1 MKKLLMFFFM
11 ISVLFS
17 CTTKSAMQ
25 TEKDKSFL
33 KAPLIEGEYVIR
45 ANSCSLVPGAD
56 FMAGGKAVFGSC
68 YLTNLRFIYE
78 ESEWARTLAAL
89 AKAVPVNQDFGVQHL
104 IKGATEVFNANYVIE
119 LGMDGKLGIVKRT
132 GQIII
137 PLSEI
142 EKTSISGSRFSTS
155 DAGSQEK
162 MRWISITG
170 GYDQVFVFEIYDL
183 PPDRT
188 KIMPAFDNHN
198 WKKIIEKT
206 KKDFFAQKAF
216 KPR

>member
-1 MKKLLMFFFM
+1 MKKFLMVFFM
-11 ISVLFS
+11 VSFLFS
-17 CTTKSAMQ
+17 CTTKTAMQ

-33 KAPLIEGEYVIR
+33 KAPLIQGEYVIR
-45 ANSCSLVPGAD
+45 ANSCSLVPEAD

-104 IKGATEVFNANYVIE
+104 IKGATEVFNANYVIG

-155 DAGSQEK
+155 DADCLEK
-162 MRWISITG
+162 MRWISIKG
-170 GYDQVFVFEIYDL
+170 GYDQIFVFEIYDL
-183 PPDRT
+183 PPDKT
-188 KIMPAFDNHN
+188 KMMPRFDNHN
-198 WKKIIEKT
+198 WEKIIEKT
-206 KKDFFAQKAF
+206 EKDFFAQKAF